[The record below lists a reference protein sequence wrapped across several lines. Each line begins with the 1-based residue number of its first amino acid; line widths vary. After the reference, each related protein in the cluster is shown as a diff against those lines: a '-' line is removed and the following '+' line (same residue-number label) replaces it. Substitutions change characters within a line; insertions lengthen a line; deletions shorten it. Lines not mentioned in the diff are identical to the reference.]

1 MPSFTCSVCAAAF
14 EVADATL
21 AKYPNWVPRFCMKHR
36 NSGKTSHS
44 GFGRSAARQTPWQ
57 QASGQPASGQGANAA
72 SQEPDREIAGNGAS
86 ESGTDGAVAPP
97 KVVEVRRV
105 PPGHAYGSRT
115 FGHGGAHQREVLT
128 TQEVLER
135 YSAGPQH
142 GVFTDGG
149 CDPNPGQGGWG
160 VVHVE
165 NGEIVYEKCG
175 GDRDTT
181 NNRME
186 MSAIIH
192 ALEYLP
198 KTIEITLYS
207 DSDLCVKTLMEWA
220 KVWKRGGW
228 TRKGGKPIANL
239 DLVIRAYEALGE
251 HSGVRLQW
259 IKAHDGS
266 RWNEYADALATK
278 GQRATR

>member
-1 MPSFTCSVCAAAF
+1 MPSYNCSVCQAAF
-14 EVADATL
+14 EVPEATL

-36 NSGKTSHS
+36 NAGKQSGASS
-44 GFGRSAARQTPWQ
+44 AYGNRSARTTPWQ
-57 QASGQPASGQGANAA
+57 QASGTAPAVMAA
-72 SQEPDREIAGNGAS
+72 STVASNPGADSAGDGEP
-86 ESGTDGAVAPP
+86 AVAKP
-97 KVVEVRRV
+97 VEVRRV

-115 FGHGGAHQREVLT
+115 FSRTSARQREVLT

-135 YSAGPQH
+135 YTAGPSS

-165 NGEIVYEKCG
+165 QGEIVYEACG

-186 MSAIIH
+186 LSAIIH
-192 ALEYLP
+192 ALERLP
-198 KTIEITLYS
+198 ANAEVTVFS
-207 DSDLCVKTLMEWA
+207 DSELCVKTLTEWA
-220 KVWKRGGW
+220 KGWKRSGW
-228 TRKGGKPIANL
+228 SRKGGKPIANL
-239 DLVIRAYEALGE
+239 DLVIRAYDAVVERP
-251 HSGVRLQW
+251 GVKMQW

-278 GQRATR
+278 GQRNTK

>member
-1 MPSFTCSVCAAAF
+1 MPSFTCSVCSSAF

-21 AKYPNWVPRFCMKHR
+21 AKYPNWVPRFCMNHR
-36 NSGKTSHS
+36 NAGKAAASS
-44 GFGRSAARQTPWQ
+44 FGRAATRPAPWQ
-57 QASGQPASGQGANAA
+57 QASGQGSRPPASVPAA
-72 SQEPDREIAGNGAS
+72 SGENSGQTGADSAGAQPQV
-86 ESGTDGAVAPP
+86 DKPL
-97 KVVEVRRV
+97 EVRRV

-115 FGHGGAHQREVLT
+115 FGHGGARQREVLT

-135 YSAGPQH
+135 YTAGPQH

-149 CDPNPGQGGWG
+149 CEPNPGPGGWG
-160 VVHVE
+160 MVHVD
-165 NGEIVYEKCG
+165 NGQVVYEHCG

-192 ALEYLP
+192 ALEHLP
-198 KTIEITLYS
+198 KTIEITVYS
-207 DSDLCVKTLMEWA
+207 DSELCVKTLNEWA

-251 HSGVRLQW
+251 HTGVKLQW

-278 GQRATR
+278 GLRTTR

>member
-1 MPSFTCSVCAAAF
+1 MPSFSCSVCSTAF
-14 EVADATL
+14 DVPDATL

-36 NSGKTSHS
+36 SAGKTTGSS
-44 GFGRSAARQTPWQ
+44 FGRPAARQTPWQ
-57 QASGQPASGQGANAA
+57 QASGQGTRPAGSAA
-72 SQEPDREIAGNGAS
+72 HEELALGGPAELGGEA
-86 ESGTDGAVAPP
+86 AVQAPKP
-97 KVVEVRRV
+97 IEVRRV

-115 FGHGGAHQREVLT
+115 FGHGGARQREVLT

-135 YSAGPQH
+135 YTAGPQH
-142 GVFTDGG
+142 GIFTDGG
-149 CDPNPGQGGWG
+149 CDPNPGAGGWG
-160 VVHVE
+160 MVHVE
-165 NGEIVYEKCG
+165 HGEIVYEQCG

-192 ALEYLP
+192 ALEHLP
-198 KTIEITLYS
+198 KTIEITVFS
-207 DSDLCVKTLMEWA
+207 DSELCVKTLTEWA

-239 DLVIRAYEALGE
+239 DLVIRAYEALAE

>member
-1 MPSFTCSVCAAAF
+1 MPSFTCSVCSTAF

-36 NSGKTSHS
+36 NAGKTAGSS
-44 GFGRSAARQTPWQ
+44 FGRPAARQTPWQ
-57 QASGQPASGQGANAA
+57 QASGQPSGPSPSAEPTVPAGAGG
-72 SQEPDREIAGNGAS
+72 PDQATVG
-86 ESGTDGAVAPP
+86 DGSAV
-97 KVVEVRRV
+97 KTVEVRRV

-115 FGHGGAHQREVLT
+115 FGHGGARQREVLT

-135 YSAGPQH
+135 YTAGPQH

-149 CDPNPGQGGWG
+149 CDPNPGPGGWG
-160 VVHVE
+160 MVHVE
-165 NGEIVYEKCG
+165 HGEIVYEQCG

-192 ALEYLP
+192 ALEHLP
-198 KTIEITLYS
+198 KTIEITVYS
-207 DSDLCVKTLMEWA
+207 DSELCVKTLTEWA

-251 HSGVRLQW
+251 HSGIRLQW

>member
-1 MPSFTCSVCAAAF
+1 MPSFTCSVCSTAF

-36 NSGKTSHS
+36 NAGKTAGSS
-44 GFGRSAARQTPWQ
+44 FGRPAARQTPWQ
-57 QASGQPASGQGANAA
+57 QASGQPSGPSPSAEPTVPAGAGGPDQATVGDGSAA
-72 SQEPDREIAGNGAS
+72 K
-86 ESGTDGAVAPP
+86 T
-97 KVVEVRRV
+97 VEVRRV

-115 FGHGGAHQREVLT
+115 FGHGGARQREVLT

-135 YSAGPQH
+135 YTAGPQH

-149 CDPNPGQGGWG
+149 CDPNPGPGGWG
-160 VVHVE
+160 MVHVE
-165 NGEIVYEKCG
+165 HGEIVYEQCG

-192 ALEYLP
+192 ALEHLP
-198 KTIEITLYS
+198 KTIEITVYS
-207 DSDLCVKTLMEWA
+207 DSELCVKTLTEWA

-251 HSGVRLQW
+251 HSGIRLQW